1 MRSAP
6 DTHPASNV
14 GQVCSAH
21 TPTSKRGPQASLLL
35 RGEIHP
41 GANPPHQGN
50 PSFLSAV
57 KSFSC
62 VRLFATPWTV
72 AHQALLSMGIL
83 QARTL
88 EWVAM
93 PFSRG
98 SSQPRDQTHV
108 SHIAGGL
115 FTI

>member
-6 DTHPASNV
+6 YAHPASNV
-14 GQVCSAH
+14 GQVCSTH

-57 KSFSC
+57 KSFSR
-62 VRLFATPWTV
+62 VQLFVTPW
-72 AHQALLSMGIL
+72 M
-83 QARTL
+83 
-88 EWVAM
+88 
-93 PFSRG
+93 
-98 SSQPRDQTHV
+98 
-108 SHIAGGL
+108 
-115 FTI
+115 